1 MGFRASLKG
10 LSLDRSVLHYG
21 VALLYPHSVIARW
34 KHGVLDSVAH
44 ELERDR
50 QLDRQMVTSLDY

>member
-1 MGFRASLKG
+1 M
-10 LSLDRSVLHYG
+10 
-21 VALLYPHSVIARW
+21 ALRCVVIPAFVIARW